1 MHRATEDPSVTGEF
15 LPIGA
20 KSTSIMVV
28 YNQLEA
34 IVATDINFGDIT
46 ALLTIIRHQKENYFL
61 LWRYCSGVTFS
72 HLYKLC
78 WFYCK

>member
-1 MHRATEDPSVTGEF
+1 MCEF

-34 IVATDINFGDIT
+34 IVATDIYFGDVT
-46 ALLTIIRHQKENYFL
+46 AILTIIHHQKENYFL

-72 HLYKLC
+72 HLYKLGR
-78 WFYCK
+78 FYCK